1 MQPMHKP
8 ATDPAAAYREQAD
21 ESREKSAE
29 AVSPRAKSH
38 WRKLARKW
46 LSMAKEVGRG
56 KRR

>member
-1 MQPMHKP
+1 MHKP